1 MEELNL
7 NQNLR
12 WRQARVFSCKKR
24 FIIVVAGHRWGKT
37 RLALWRLVVNA
48 FSGND
53 RVCYYVAPNYRQ
65 SKRIAWGVLKQLVPI
80 EARCR
85 SSEQELSIQLHN
97 GSIIQ
102 LHGADN
108 FDSLRGVGLDFVV
121 LDEYAFMDPE
131 TWPMV
136 VRPMLSDRKGCA
148 FFISTPTGL
157 NHFYELYIL
166 AKSRS
171 DWEAFHFRTEDG
183 GYIAPDELAALKA
196 EMDGKRFAQEFLASF
211 ETLQTRVYCAFDRER
226 NVTEL
231 ELLPDAPVLV
241 GMDFNIN
248 PMAAIV
254 AQRAG
259 EQIQVFDEV
268 VLTNSNTA
276 EMMGEINR
284 RYAGRHG
291 VVHPDPSGVAR
302 KTSAP
307 VGKTDFRIIE
317 EAGWTVFPAKQ
328 YKLVD
333 RINTLNA
340 KLRDAQGQ
348 RRLLISPKCKNLI
361 KALDGLT
368 YKNGTKIPDKSSGLD
383 HVTDA
388 LGYLLMGLFPT
399 TGPNW
404 SSTTVSI

>member
-1 MEELNL
+1 
-7 NQNLR
+7 
-12 WRQARVFSCKKR
+12 
-24 FIIVVAGHRWGKT
+24 
-37 RLALWRLVVNA
+37 
-48 FSGND
+48 
-53 RVCYYVAPNYRQ
+53 
-65 SKRIAWGVLKQLVPI
+65 
-80 EARCR
+80 
-85 SSEQELSIQLHN
+85 
-97 GSIIQ
+97 
-102 LHGADN
+102 
-108 FDSLRGVGLDFVV
+108 VGLHFVV

-136 VRPMLSDRKGCA
+136 VRPMLSDRKGYA

-157 NHFYELYIL
+157 NHFYELYIV
-166 AKSRS
+166 AQSRS

-183 GYIAPDELAALKA
+183 GYIAPDEAAAVRA
-196 EMDGKRFAQEFLASF
+196 EMDDKRVAQEFDASF
-211 ETLQTRVYCAFDRER
+211 ETLQARVYHAFDRER
-226 NVTEL
+226 NVVAL
-231 ELLPDAPVLV
+231 DLLPDAPLLI
-241 GMDFNIN
+241 GMDFNVN
-248 PMAAIV
+248 PMTCV
-254 AQRAG
+254 LAQRAG
-259 EQIQVFDEV
+259 DQCQVFDEI
-268 VLTNSNTA
+268 VLTNSNTP

-291 VVHPDPSGVAR
+291 VIHPDPSGVAR

-317 EAGWTVFPAKQ
+317 EAGWTVFPAKE

-333 RINTLNA
+333 RINTVNA

-404 SSTTVSI
+404 GSTTVSI